1 MNISKLLGVMAEKG
15 ISQCELAKKLGISKN
30 TVNAKL
36 NGKGYFDTEQ
46 VSEICKIL
54 GIDDPEKKVEI
65 FLA

>member
-15 ISQCELAKKLGISKN
+15 ISQCALAKKLGISKN

-36 NGKGYFDTEQ
+36 NGKGHFDTEQ